1 MEQQKH
7 LNKKGYILVNHTFI
21 NSDDIRHDF
30 SIAMSEMYQK
40 EVPLY
45 GDLIDLVSDVNTEVL
60 NKQPEIRQQLEHTGE
75 IDRLG
80 MERHGAIRLGT
91 AAELSM
97 MRRLFA
103 VMGMHPVGYYD
114 LAPAGVPVHS
124 TAFRA
129 IDTQSLNK
137 SPFRVFTSLL
147 RLDLIDDEALKQE
160 AIAALD
166 KRTIF
171 TDNVINL
178 IKRFEGRGGLT
189 AEDAKQ
195 FIKEALETFRWH
207 DKTPVSKALYQQ
219 LLSQHGLIADVVGF
233 KGPHINH
240 LTPRTLDIDAVQA
253 GMQAKGIPPKA
264 IIEGPP
270 KRECPILLRQTSFR
284 ALEEAVSFKNPRG
297 GYETGHHTARFG
309 EIEQRGVALTPKGRA
324 LYDQL
329 LSQARR
335 QLRATPNADN
345 ALEYYQVLESAFA
358 AFPDDYQMLHD
369 EGLAYFYYQAVDS
382 DTDNAQTLDSIDVE
396 NIDVENVNDPLSKQM
411 VTDLLEQG
419 MIRLEPIVYE
429 DFLPV
434 SAAGI
439 FQSNLHDDSTNDNE
453 NDENSGKQSNDKG
466 YTNKEAFENALGAQV
481 YDELALYQ
489 TLQAQSL
496 KACLGQINSKVLK
509 RVI

>member
-1 MEQQKH
+1 M
-7 LNKKGYILVNHTFI
+7 NPTFI

-30 SIAMSEMYQK
+30 SLAMSEMYQK

-45 GDLIDLVSDVNTEVL
+45 GDLIDLVSEVNTEVL
-60 NKQPEIRQQLEHTGE
+60 NEQPEIRQQLEHTGE

-103 VMGMHPVGYYD
+103 VMGMYPVGYYD

-178 IKRFEGRGGLT
+178 IKRFEAQGGLV

-195 FIKEALETFRWH
+195 FVKEALETFRWH
-207 DKTPVSKALYQQ
+207 DKTPVSKVLYQQ

-253 GMQAKGIPPKA
+253 GMRAKGIPPKA

-270 KRECPILLRQTSFR
+270 RRRCPILLRQTSFK
-284 ALEEAVSFKNPRG
+284 ALEEAVSFKNPNG

-335 QLRATPNADN
+335 QLAVTPNADN
-345 ALEYYQVLESAFA
+345 ASEYYQVLESAFA
-358 AFPDDYQMLHD
+358 AFPDDYQTLHN

-382 DTDNAQTLDSIDVE
+382 DTDNAPTLDSIDVE
-396 NIDVENVNDPLSKQM
+396 NVNDSLSKQV

-439 FQSNLHDDSTNDNE
+439 FQSNLHDDSTNDSANGNE
-453 NDENSGKQSNDKG
+453 NGGKQSKG
-466 YTNKEAFENALGAQV
+466 EVHTNKEAFENALGAQV
-481 YDELALYQ
+481 YDELELYQ

-496 KACLGQINSKVLK
+496 KACLANLNSKALNG
-509 RVI
+509 VI

>member
-1 MEQQKH
+1 MK
-7 LNKKGYILVNHTFI
+7 NTFI

-30 SIAMSEMYQK
+30 SVAMSEMYQK

-45 GDLIDLVSDVNTEVL
+45 GDLIDLVTEVNTEVL
-60 NKQPEIRQQLEHTGE
+60 NKQPEIRQQLEHTRE
-75 IDRLG
+75 IDRLN

-129 IDTQSLNK
+129 IDSQSLNN

-147 RLDLIDDEALKQE
+147 RLDLIGDEVLKQE

-166 KRTIF
+166 KRSIF
-171 TDNVINL
+171 TDNVVSL
-178 IKRFEGRGGLT
+178 IERFEEQGGLT
-189 AEDAKQ
+189 ADDAKQ
-195 FIKEALETFRWH
+195 FVKEALETFRWH
-207 DKTPVSKALYQQ
+207 DKTPVSKALYQR

-270 KRECPILLRQTSFR
+270 KRECPILLRQTSFK
-284 ALEEAVSFKNPRG
+284 ALEEAVSFKNSEG

-309 EIEQRGVALTPKGRA
+309 EIEQRGVALTPKGRE
-324 LYDQL
+324 LYDRL
-329 LSQARR
+329 LSQARN
-335 QLRATPNADN
+335 QLGVTPNADN
-345 ALEYYQVLESAFA
+345 ASEYYQILESAFA
-358 AFPDDYQMLHD
+358 AFPDDYQTLHD
-369 EGLAYFYYQAVDS
+369 EGLAYFYYQAGDSSADMSSVDS
-382 DTDNAQTLDSIDVE
+382 ELGVNALESSSSNGSI
-396 NIDVENVNDPLSKQM
+396 SKQAIA
-411 VTDLLEQG
+411 DLIEQG
-419 MIRLEPIVYE
+419 VIRVEPIVYE

-439 FQSNLHDDSTNDNE
+439 FQSNLQSNLKDT
-453 NDENSGKQSNDKG
+453 KQSSYEGNS
-466 YTNKEAFENALGAQV
+466 NQQEFENALGARV
-481 YDELALYQ
+481 HDELELYQ
-489 TLQAQSL
+489 AMQAQSL
-496 KACLGQINSKVLK
+496 KACLMRLNNHA
-509 RVI
+509 